1 MQNISCSSDSSLKE
15 KKKKKHQV
23 IGGICNIVRFML
35 TIEWRRRVKSK
46 VRMLRPTITNYSENK
61 GTYCF
66 QMLFR
71 NLSLLFAIT
80 MEMKILLHVSPC
92 FLTKCLRKLYLD

>member
-1 MQNISCSSDSSLKE
+1 
-15 KKKKKHQV
+15 
-23 IGGICNIVRFML
+23 
-35 TIEWRRRVKSK
+35 
-46 VRMLRPTITNYSENK
+46 MLRPTITNYSENK

>member
-1 MQNISCSSDSSLKE
+1 
-15 KKKKKHQV
+15 
-23 IGGICNIVRFML
+23 ML

-46 VRMLRPTITNYSENK
+46 VKMLRPTTNYSENK

-66 QMLFR
+66 QMLLS

-92 FLTKCLRKLYLD
+92 FLTKCLRKLYID